1 MMIGPAEK
9 GERMYKLMAL
19 VLLIVLLGVSITDAE
34 AAVERET
41 FEVSVT
47 IPTADFFVLPV
58 DPQLV
63 QREQALA
70 YNPVSSTLATLRA
83 SFDVKNIGGA
93 IGARLD
99 QEAYLFNGTDRVD
112 LRVTFND
119 VELSLAQSE
128 VVSIA
133 DARPGKRV
141 GLEIAAIKPDDDYR
155 PGNYYGTVHMVFDA
169 IAP

>member
-1 MMIGPAEK
+1 MMSWPAEI
-9 GERMYKLMAL
+9 GERMYKFMAL
-19 VLLIVLLGVSITDAE
+19 VILVVLLGMSIADVE

-47 IPTADFFVLPV
+47 IPTADFYVLPV

-63 QREQALA
+63 QREQVLA

-83 SFDVKNIGGA
+83 PFDVKNIGGA

-99 QEAYLFNGTDRVD
+99 QQPYLFNGTDRVD
-112 LRVTFND
+112 LRVSFNG
-119 VELSLAQSE
+119 VELGLAQSE
-128 VVSIA
+128 VVSTA

-155 PGNYYGTVHMVFDA
+155 PGHYFGTVHMVFDA

>member
-1 MMIGPAEK
+1 
-9 GERMYKLMAL
+9 MYKLPVLFLL
-19 VLLIVLLGVSITDAE
+19 VVSLGLSVSQIN

-41 FEVSVT
+41 FEVYVT
-47 IPTADFFVLPV
+47 IPTADFYVLPV

-63 QREQALA
+63 QREQRLA
-70 YNPVSSTLATLRA
+70 YNPVSSQLASLRA
-83 SFDVKNIGGA
+83 PFEVKNIGGA

-119 VELSLAQSE
+119 VELGLTQTE
-128 VVSIA
+128 VVSA
-133 DARPGKRV
+133 ANARSGTRV

>member
-1 MMIGPAEK
+1 
-9 GERMYKLMAL
+9 MYKVAALIAL
-19 VLLIVLLGVSITDAE
+19 VIVLGLSASRVE

-41 FEVSVT
+41 FEVYVT
-47 IPTADFFVLPV
+47 IPTADFYVLPV

-63 QREQALA
+63 QREQRLA
-70 YNPVSSTLATLRA
+70 YNPVSSQLATLRA
-83 SFDVKNIGGA
+83 PFDVKNIGGA

-99 QEAYLFNGTDRVD
+99 QEAYLSNGTDRVD
-112 LRVTFND
+112 LRVTFNN
-119 VELSLAQSE
+119 VELGLTQSE
-128 VVSIA
+128 VVASA

-141 GLEIAAIKPDDDYR
+141 GLEIAAIKPVDDYQ

>member
-1 MMIGPAEK
+1 
-9 GERMYKLMAL
+9 MYKF
-19 VLLIVLLGVSITDAE
+19 IVLVMVIILLGLSIAEVE

-47 IPTADFFVLPV
+47 IPTADFYVLPV

-63 QREQALA
+63 QREQVLA
-70 YNPVSSTLATLRA
+70 YNPVSSQLATLRA
-83 SFDVKNIGGA
+83 AFDVKNVGGA

-119 VELSLAQSE
+119 VELGLAQSE
-128 VVSIA
+128 VVTMA

-141 GLEIAAIKPDDDYR
+141 ALEVAAIKPDDDYR
-155 PGNYYGTVHMVFDA
+155 PGNYFGTVHMVFDA
-169 IAP
+169 VAP

>member
-1 MMIGPAEK
+1 
-9 GERMYKLMAL
+9 MYKILAL
-19 VLLIVLLGVSITDAE
+19 VILVIVLGLSVSQLE

-47 IPTADFFVLPV
+47 IPTADFYVLPV

-63 QREQALA
+63 QREQKLA
-70 YNPVSSTLATLRA
+70 YNPVTSQLAPLRA
-83 SFDVKNIGGA
+83 PFDVKNVGGA

-99 QEAYLFNGTDRVD
+99 QEAFLFNGTDRVA
-112 LRVTFND
+112 LRVMFNE
-119 VELSLAQSE
+119 VELGLTQSE
-128 VVSIA
+128 VVSTA

-155 PGNYYGTVHMVFDA
+155 PGHYFGTVHMVFDA

>member
-1 MMIGPAEK
+1 
-9 GERMYKLMAL
+9 MYKVAA
-19 VLLIVLLGVSITDAE
+19 LIVLVIVLGLSVSRVE

-41 FEVSVT
+41 FEVYVT
-47 IPTADFFVLPV
+47 IPTADFYVLPV

-63 QREQALA
+63 QREQRLA
-70 YNPVSSTLATLRA
+70 FNPVSSQLATLRA
-83 SFDVKNIGGA
+83 PFDVKNIGGA

-99 QEAYLFNGTDRVD
+99 QEAYLSNGTDRVD
-112 LRVTFND
+112 LRVTFNN
-119 VELSLAQSE
+119 VELSLTQSE
-128 VVSIA
+128 VVASA

-141 GLEIAAIKPDDDYR
+141 GLEIAAIKPEDDYR

>member
-1 MMIGPAEK
+1 
-9 GERMYKLMAL
+9 MYKVAALIAL
-19 VLLIVLLGVSITDAE
+19 VIVLGLSASRVE

-41 FEVSVT
+41 FEVYVT
-47 IPTADFFVLPV
+47 IPTADFYVLPV

-63 QREQALA
+63 QREQRLA
-70 YNPVSSTLATLRA
+70 FNPVSSQLATLRA
-83 SFDVKNIGGA
+83 PFDVKNIGGA

-99 QEAYLFNGTDRVD
+99 QEAYLSNGTDRVD
-112 LRVTFND
+112 LRVTFNN
-119 VELSLAQSE
+119 VELSLTQSE
-128 VVSIA
+128 VVASA

-141 GLEIAAIKPDDDYR
+141 GLEIAAIKPVDDYR

>member
-1 MMIGPAEK
+1 MFKKAGWM
-9 GERMYKLMAL
+9 
-19 VLLIVLLGVSITDAE
+19 VLGLGLGLSAAQ

-47 IPTADFFVLPV
+47 IPTADFYVLPV

-63 QREQALA
+63 QTEQVLA
-70 YNPVSSTLATLRA
+70 YNPVSSQLAPLRA
-83 SFDVKNIGGA
+83 PFEVKNVGGA

-99 QEAYLFNGTDRVD
+99 QPPYLYNGTDRVD
-112 LRVTFND
+112 LRVTFNQ
-119 VELSLAQSE
+119 VELGLAQSQ
-128 VVSIA
+128 VVTSA

-141 GLEIAAIKPDDDYR
+141 MLEIAAVKPSDDYK
-155 PGNYYGTVHMVFDA
+155 PGRYYGTVHMVFDA

>member
-1 MMIGPAEK
+1 
-9 GERMYKLMAL
+9 MYRIIAL
-19 VLLIVLLGVSITDAE
+19 VVLAMVLGLSISRLE

-47 IPTADFFVLPV
+47 IPTADFYVLPV
-58 DPQLV
+58 DPQPV
-63 QREQALA
+63 QREQKLA
-70 YNPVSSTLATLRA
+70 YNPVSSQLAMLRA
-83 SFDVKNIGGA
+83 PFDVKNVGGA

-112 LRVTFND
+112 LRVTFNE
-119 VELSLAQSE
+119 VVLGLTQSE
-128 VVSIA
+128 VVSTV

-141 GLEIAAIKPDDDYR
+141 GLEIAAIKPADDYR
-155 PGNYYGTVHMVFDA
+155 PGHYSGTVHMVFDA

>member
-1 MMIGPAEK
+1 
-9 GERMYKLMAL
+9 MYKIAA
-19 VLLIVLLGVSITDAE
+19 LIVLVIILALSVSQVE

-41 FEVSVT
+41 FEVFVT
-47 IPTADFFVLPV
+47 IPTADFYVLPV

-63 QREQALA
+63 QREQHLA
-70 YNPVSSTLATLRA
+70 YNPVTSQLAVLRA
-83 SFDVKNIGGA
+83 PFDVKNVGGA

-99 QEAYLFNGTDRVD
+99 QAAYLFNGTDRVD
-112 LRVTFND
+112 LRVTFNE
-119 VELSLAQSE
+119 VELGLDQTQ
-128 VVSIA
+128 VVSSA

-155 PGNYYGTVHMVFDA
+155 PGHYYGTVQMVFDA

>member
-1 MMIGPAEK
+1 
-9 GERMYKLMAL
+9 MYKVAA
-19 VLLIVLLGVSITDAE
+19 LIVLVIVLGLSVSRVE

-41 FEVSVT
+41 FEVYVT
-47 IPTADFFVLPV
+47 IPTADFYVLPV

-63 QREQALA
+63 QREQRLA
-70 YNPVSSTLATLRA
+70 FNPVSSQLATLRA
-83 SFDVKNIGGA
+83 PFDVKNIGGA

-99 QEAYLFNGTDRVD
+99 QEAYLSNGTDRVD
-112 LRVTFND
+112 LRVTFNN
-119 VELSLAQSE
+119 VELSLTQSE
-128 VVSIA
+128 VVASA

-141 GLEIAAIKPDDDYR
+141 GLEIAAIKPVDDYR

>member
-1 MMIGPAEK
+1 
-9 GERMYKLMAL
+9 MYKLP
-19 VLLIVLLGVSITDAE
+19 VLILLAVSLGLSVSQIN

-41 FEVSVT
+41 FEVYVT
-47 IPTADFFVLPV
+47 IPSADFYVLPV

-63 QREQALA
+63 QREQQLA
-70 YNPVSSTLATLRA
+70 YNPVSSQLASLRA
-83 SFDVKNIGGA
+83 PFDVKNIGGA

-99 QEAYLFNGTDRVD
+99 QEAYLSNGTDRVN

-119 VELSLAQSE
+119 VELGLTQTQ
-128 VVSIA
+128 VVSDA
-133 DARPGKRV
+133 EARPGTRV

>member
-1 MMIGPAEK
+1 
-9 GERMYKLMAL
+9 MYRFLTL
-19 VLLIVLLGVSITDAE
+19 VFLVIVLGLAVTQLE

-47 IPTADFFVLPV
+47 IPTADFYVLPV

-63 QREQALA
+63 QREQKLA
-70 YNPVSSTLATLRA
+70 YNPVSSQLAILRA
-83 SFDVKNIGGA
+83 PFDVKSVGGA

-99 QEAYLFNGTDRVD
+99 QEAYLFNGTDRVN

-119 VELSLAQSE
+119 VELGLAQSE
-128 VVSIA
+128 VVSTA

-155 PGNYYGTVHMVFDA
+155 PGHYFGTVHMVFDA
-169 IAP
+169 LAP